1 MKKQKLVDDFVT
13 VAGGLLKSLVSAKE
27 ISKNKMKER
36 FEVLL
41 SDLDFVK
48 KVEIDELKALVLKS
62 TQEIEELK
70 KKLAKNK
77 NSLKKK

>member
-62 TQEIEELK
+62 RQEIEELK

>member
-36 FEVLL
+36 VEVLL

-62 TQEIEELK
+62 RQEIEELK